1 MATDPK
7 IYDEGFSP
15 RRAGRTPMV
24 DVSELMVQA
33 AKFQGLWI
41 SKQYTVK
48 EALSVAGQLRRKGY
62 EVVTNIVDEDHR
74 EVYVRYVSGTA
85 NEVGTDGDD

>member
-1 MATDPK
+1 MSNPTVHG
-7 IYDEGFSP
+7 ENFTP

-24 DVSELMVQA
+24 DVSDLMAQA

-41 SKQYTVK
+41 SRQYTIK
-48 EALSVAGQLRRKGY
+48 EALSVAGQLRRRGY

-74 EVYVRYVSGTA
+74 EVYVRYSTGSSTG
-85 NEVGTDGDD
+85 EGEE